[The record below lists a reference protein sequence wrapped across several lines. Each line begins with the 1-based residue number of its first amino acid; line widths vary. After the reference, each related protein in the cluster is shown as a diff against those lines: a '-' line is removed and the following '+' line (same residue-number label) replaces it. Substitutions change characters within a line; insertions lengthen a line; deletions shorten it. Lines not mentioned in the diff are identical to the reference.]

1 MTFPLLDVLPWSTAI
16 SLQPGLSSPF
26 EACATAGLSEP
37 PGFSGGSKT
46 CLGCVKRQEID
57 VGVRGGVTTAE
68 ARRVK
73 ALAG

>member
-1 MTFPLLDVLPWSTAI
+1 VNR
-16 SLQPGLSSPF
+16 
-26 EACATAGLSEP
+26 
-37 PGFSGGSKT
+37 PGFQEAPDSNT

-73 ALAG
+73 DL